1 MFIGGFMKYKNIY
14 KEENLDI
21 ATGTSIY
28 GSFIM
33 AENYSYDMLFD
44 IPCLVA
50 NNVQLD
56 NNHRPIKYYGL
67 VNENDFCKDINRYGK
82 KLYSIFR
89 NNFNRLYKY
98 KSMLNIK
105 HKSLVDR
112 DIIMNNVDSVLPIC
126 LNFVNDY
133 GLPINMRE
141 MLDFTHCKEYELLA
155 RKYGSTCIPIELIIN
170 QILVYYILNL
180 IFKNLVSG
188 YKSNIQAYS
197 VVSIDK
203 SITSLNIFEAN
214 LMILDI
220 LASFISSSFL
230 PLNESRNYILK
241 LIKANDN
248 TIIPI
253 RYTFNIFTFALERFV
268 NDLSTLSFKE
278 VDETFDE
285 TTYYIIRK
293 CRKCLSNTVDIK
305 TIKNNIKIPTTKK
318 IYCDDCEQKVRIE
331 RNRRYEHSLR
341 ALYDELKAN
350 VDKCSPE
357 LANEI
362 RNLKP
367 KDKETKSHLMEL
379 YNQYKNDSK

>member
-14 KEENLDI
+14 KEENVDI

-28 GSFIM
+28 GSFII
-33 AENYSYDMLFD
+33 AENYSFDMLFD

-82 KLYSIFR
+82 KLYSIFK
-89 NNFNRLYKY
+89 NDFNQLYKY

-105 HKSLVDR
+105 HKSLLNR
-112 DIIMNNVDSVLPIC
+112 DVIMNNVDAVLPIC
-126 LNFVNDY
+126 LSFVNDY

-141 MLDFTHCKEYELLA
+141 MLDFTDCKEYELLA
-155 RKYGSTCIPIELIIN
+155 RKYASTCIPIELIIN
-170 QILVYYILNL
+170 QILIYYILNL

-188 YKSNIQAYS
+188 YKNNIEAYNIL
-197 VVSIDK
+197 SIDK

-214 LMILDI
+214 LTILDI
-220 LASFISSSFL
+220 LASFISSRFF
-230 PLNESRNYILK
+230 PLNESRNYMLK
-241 LIKANDN
+241 LVKANDN

-278 VDETFDE
+278 DNEVFDE

-305 TIKNNIKIPTTKK
+305 TIKNNIKVPTTKRM
-318 IYCDDCEQKVRIE
+318 YCEDCEHKERIE

-350 VDKCSPE
+350 IDKCNPK

-362 RNLKP
+362 KNLKT
-367 KDKETKSHLMEL
+367 KDKETKSHLIEL
-379 YNQYKNDSK
+379 YDQYKNDSK

>member
-1 MFIGGFMKYKNIY
+1 MKYKNIY
-14 KEENLDI
+14 KEENIDI

-28 GSFIM
+28 GSFII
-33 AENYSYDMLFD
+33 AENYSFDMLFD

-50 NNVQLD
+50 SNVQLD

-82 KLYSIFR
+82 KLYSIFK
-89 NNFNRLYKY
+89 NDFNQLYKY

-105 HKSLVDR
+105 HKSLLNR
-112 DIIMNNVDSVLPIC
+112 DVIMNNVDAVLPIC
-126 LNFVNDY
+126 LSFVNDY

-141 MLDFTHCKEYELLA
+141 MLDFTNCKEYKLLA
-155 RKYGSTCIPIELIIN
+155 RKYALTCIPIELIIN

-180 IFKNLVSG
+180 VFKNLASG
-188 YKSNIQAYS
+188 YKNNIQAYN
-197 VVSIDK
+197 VLSIDK

-220 LASFISSSFL
+220 LASFISSRFF
-230 PLNESRNYILK
+230 PLNESRNYMLK
-241 LIKANDN
+241 LVRANDN

-278 VDETFDE
+278 DDEVFDE

-305 TIKNNIKIPTTKK
+305 TIKNNIKVPTTKR
-318 IYCDDCEQKVRIE
+318 IYCEDCEHKERIE
-331 RNRRYEHSLR
+331 RNKRYEHSLR

-350 VDKCSPE
+350 IDKCNPK

-367 KDKETKSHLMEL
+367 KDKETKSHLIEL
-379 YNQYKNDSK
+379 YDQYKNDSK

>member
-1 MFIGGFMKYKNIY
+1 MKYKNIY
-14 KEENLDI
+14 KEENIDI

-28 GSFIM
+28 GSFII
-33 AENYSYDMLFD
+33 AENYSFDMLFA

-50 NNVQLD
+50 NNVQID
-56 NNHRPIKYYGL
+56 NNLRPIKYYGL
-67 VNENDFCKDINRYGK
+67 VNENDFCKDISKYGK
-82 KLYSIFR
+82 MLYSIFK
-89 NNFNRLYKY
+89 NNLNQLYRY

-105 HKSLVDR
+105 HTTLLDR
-112 DIIMNNVDSVLPIC
+112 NIILDNIDNALPIC
-126 LNFVNDY
+126 LSFVNDY
-133 GLPINMRE
+133 GFPINMYE
-141 MLDFTHCKEYELLA
+141 MLDFTYYKDYKLLA
-155 RKYGSTCIPIELIIN
+155 RKYGPTCIPIELIIN

-180 IFKNLVSG
+180 IFKNLASG
-188 YKSNIQAYS
+188 YKNNIQAYN
-197 VVSIDK
+197 VLSIDK

-214 LMILDI
+214 LIILDI
-220 LASFISSSFL
+220 LASFISSRFF
-230 PLNESRNYILK
+230 PLNESRNYMLK
-241 LIKANDN
+241 LVRANDN

-278 VDETFDE
+278 YDEVFDE

-305 TIKNNIKIPTTKK
+305 TIKNNIKVPTTKR
-318 IYCDDCEQKVRIE
+318 IYCEDCEHKERIE
-331 RNRRYEHSLR
+331 RNKRYEHSLR

-350 VDKCSPE
+350 IDKCNPK

-367 KDKETKSHLMEL
+367 KDKETKSHLIEL
-379 YNQYKNDSK
+379 YDQYKNDSK

>member
-1 MFIGGFMKYKNIY
+1 MKYKNIY
-14 KEENLDI
+14 KEENVDI

-28 GSFIM
+28 GSFII
-33 AENYSYDMLFD
+33 AENYSFDMLFD

-50 NNVQLD
+50 NNGQLD

-67 VNENDFCKDINRYGK
+67 VNENDFCKDINTYGK
-82 KLYSIFR
+82 KLYSIFK
-89 NNFNRLYKY
+89 NDFNQLYKY

-105 HKSLVDR
+105 HKSLLNR
-112 DIIMNNVDSVLPIC
+112 DVIMNNVDAVLPIC
-126 LNFVNDY
+126 LSFVNDY

-141 MLDFTHCKEYELLA
+141 MLDFTDCKEYELLA
-155 RKYGSTCIPIELIIN
+155 RKYASTCIPIELIIN
-170 QILVYYILNL
+170 QILIYYILNL

-188 YKSNIQAYS
+188 YKNNIEAYN
-197 VVSIDK
+197 VLSIDK

-214 LMILDI
+214 LTILDI
-220 LASFISSSFL
+220 LASFISSRFF
-230 PLNESRNYILK
+230 PLNESRNYMLK
-241 LIKANDN
+241 LVKANDN

-278 VDETFDE
+278 DDEVFDE

-305 TIKNNIKIPTTKK
+305 TIKNNIKVPTTKRM
-318 IYCDDCEQKVRIE
+318 YCEDCEHKERIE

-350 VDKCSPE
+350 IDKCNPK

-362 RNLKP
+362 KNLKT
-367 KDKETKSHLMEL
+367 KDKETKSHLIEL
-379 YNQYKNDSK
+379 YDQYKNDSK

>member
-1 MFIGGFMKYKNIY
+1 MKYKNIY
-14 KEENLDI
+14 KEENVDI

-28 GSFIM
+28 GSFII
-33 AENYSYDMLFD
+33 AENYSFDMLFD

-82 KLYSIFR
+82 KLYSIFK
-89 NNFNRLYKY
+89 NDFNQLYKY

-105 HKSLVDR
+105 HKSLLNR
-112 DIIMNNVDSVLPIC
+112 DVIMNNVDAVLPIC
-126 LNFVNDY
+126 LSFVNDY

-141 MLDFTHCKEYELLA
+141 MLDFTDCKEYELLA
-155 RKYGSTCIPIELIIN
+155 RKYASTCIPIELIIN
-170 QILVYYILNL
+170 QILIYYILNL

-188 YKSNIQAYS
+188 YKNNIEAYNIL
-197 VVSIDK
+197 SIDK

-214 LMILDI
+214 LTILDI
-220 LASFISSSFL
+220 LASFISSRFF
-230 PLNESRNYILK
+230 PLNESRNYMLK
-241 LIKANDN
+241 LVKANDN

-278 VDETFDE
+278 DNEVFDE

-305 TIKNNIKIPTTKK
+305 TIKNNIKVPTTKRM
-318 IYCDDCEQKVRIE
+318 YCEDCEHKERIE

-350 VDKCSPE
+350 IDKCNPK

-362 RNLKP
+362 KNLKT
-367 KDKETKSHLMEL
+367 KDKETKSHLIEL
-379 YNQYKNDSK
+379 YDQYKNDSK

>member
-1 MFIGGFMKYKNIY
+1 MKYKNIY
-14 KEENLDI
+14 KEDNIDI

-28 GSFIM
+28 GSFVI
-33 AENYSYDMLFD
+33 AENYSFDILFD
-44 IPCLVA
+44 IPCIVA
-50 NNVQLD
+50 NNVQID
-56 NNHRPIKYYGL
+56 NNLRPIKYYGL
-67 VNENDFCKDINRYGK
+67 VNENDFCKDINKYGK
-82 KLYSIFR
+82 KLYSIFK
-89 NNFNRLYKY
+89 NNLNQLYKY

-105 HKSLVDR
+105 HTTLLDR
-112 DIIMNNVDSVLPIC
+112 DVILDNIDDSLPIC
-126 LNFVNDY
+126 LSFVNDY

-141 MLDFTHCKEYELLA
+141 MLDFTNCKEYELLA
-155 RKYGSTCIPIELIIN
+155 RKYASTCIPIELIIN

-180 IFKNLVSG
+180 VFRNLTSG
-188 YKSNIQAYS
+188 YKNNIQAYN
-197 VVSIDK
+197 VLSIDK
-203 SITSLNIFEAN
+203 SIASMNIFEAN
-214 LMILDI
+214 LTILDL
-220 LASFISSSFL
+220 LASFISSRFF
-230 PLNESRNYILK
+230 PLNESRNYMLK
-241 LIKANDN
+241 LVKANDN

-278 VDETFDE
+278 DDEVFDE

-305 TIKNNIKIPTTKK
+305 TIKNNIKVPTTKR
-318 IYCDDCEQKVRIE
+318 IYCEDCERKVRIE

-350 VDKCSPE
+350 VDKCNPK

-367 KDKETKSHLMEL
+367 KDKETKSHLMKL
-379 YNQYKNDSK
+379 YSQYKNDSK